1 MVLNGDVLTDLSLG
15 AFAAYHQQHG
25 ALVTVATTTRNTKMD
40 FGIIEQGAGR
50 ITHFRE
56 KPVYSH
62 LVSMGIYCMEPEVLD
77 YIPQG
82 VPFGFDDL
90 ILCLLSRGLPVFTFG
105 HNGMWMD
112 IGRVED
118 FQSAQQLSWDDQPPA
133 FEIVDA
139 EGADVRDHGPMH
151 NGGGG
156 ERHAAFDMAAHVRP
170 AA

>member
-1 MVLNGDVLTDLSLG
+1 
-15 AFAAYHQQHG
+15 
-25 ALVTVATTTRNTKMD
+25 
-40 FGIIEQGAGR
+40 
-50 ITHFRE
+50 
-56 KPVYSH
+56 
-62 LVSMGIYCMEPEVLD
+62 MEPKVLD

-90 ILCLLSRGLPVFTFG
+90 ILCLLSRGLPAFTFG

-118 FQSAQQLSWDDQPPA
+118 FQSAQELAWDDQLPA

-139 EGADVRDHGPMH
+139 EGGDAHGRPSIH
-151 NGGGG
+151 NGSGAGGH
-156 ERHAAFDMAAHVRP
+156 EAFNRAVHCLP

>member
-1 MVLNGDVLTDLSLG
+1 
-15 AFAAYHQQHG
+15 
-25 ALVTVATTTRNTKMD
+25 
-40 FGIIEQGAGR
+40 
-50 ITHFRE
+50 
-56 KPVYSH
+56 
-62 LVSMGIYCMEPEVLD
+62 
-77 YIPQG
+77 

-118 FQSAQQLSWDDQPPA
+118 FQSAQELVWDDQPPA

-139 EGADVRDHGPMH
+139 ACADVRDHRSVH

-156 ERHAAFDMAAHVRP
+156 ERHAAFDRVVHGLP